1 MRLLVP
7 LAAALTLLAA
17 AAPASASTFESGSL
31 TFGVSGSWV
40 STGPVTRSCGGA
52 SNTELTYNVTER
64 VKVSGRSKGR
74 IGYQGT
80 VRRSVFF
87 NRIAKY
93 PKVRLT
99 VSRTTS
105 PAVNCAGN
113 PLDCGTRTLNG
124 LAKPEFSGPFRSSGR
139 LDLHVVFARTRA
151 ASQFPD
157 PFRDCPLPD
166 TGPGWFADAVDR
178 PVGGTFDW
186 QAKSLGYPKPRGFYA
201 RRSRTLKGS
210 VRRQG
215 ATLKLKMSLKRKIR
229 VRKPS
234 FAG

>member
-1 MRLLVP
+1 MRFLVP

-40 STGPVTRSCGGA
+40 STGAVTRSCGGA
-52 SNTELTYNVTER
+52 DVSYNVTER
-64 VKVSGRSKGR
+64 VKVRGLSRGR

-80 VRRSVFF
+80 VGRSVFF

-93 PKVRLT
+93 PKVRLA

-105 PAVNCAGN
+105 VPLNCPGS

-124 LAKPEFSGPFRSSGR
+124 LAKPEFSGPFRSRGR
-139 LDLHVVFARTRA
+139 LDLHLVFARTRF

-157 PFRDCPLPD
+157 PFDNCPLSD
-166 TGPGWFADAVDR
+166 EGPGWFADAVDR
-178 PVGGTFDW
+178 PVGGEFDW
-186 QAKSLGYPKPRGFYA
+186 QAKTLGYPRPRGFYA
-201 RRSRTLKGS
+201 KRSRTLRGTEK
-210 VRRQG
+210 RQG
-215 ATLKLKMSLKRKIR
+215 ATLKLKLSLKRRIR